1 MDRISLD
8 RLALLHPAVRQEAIS
23 LYLKCNNAMR
33 PHGEIRI
40 TQGLRMFAEQDALY
54 AQGRTTPGAIV
65 TRARGGYSYHNYGLA
80 LDFCLLKPDGAVS
93 WNKREDSD
101 QDGVADWDEVVAIFT
116 QAGWYW
122 GGNFGDSP
130 HFEKSLGLSVQQL
143 RSLHD
148 ADQLFYDKAAN
159 KRYVIV

>member
-8 RLALLHPAVRQEAIS
+8 RLALLHPAIRQEAVT
-23 LYLKCNNAMR
+23 LYLKCNAAMA

-40 TQGLRMFAEQDALY
+40 TQGLRTFAEQDALY
-54 AQGRTTPGAIV
+54 AQGRTQPGAIV

-80 LDFCLLKPDGAVS
+80 LDFCLLKPDGRVS
-93 WNKREDSD
+93 WNRREDSD
-101 QDGVADWDEVVAIFT
+101 QDGTTDWDEVVAIFT
-116 QAGWYW
+116 KVGWYW

-130 HFEKSLGLSVQQL
+130 HFEKSFGVPVRVLKA
-143 RSLHD
+143 RYD
-148 ADQLFYDKAAN
+148 AGQFIYDKPTN